1 MERIE
6 QKLRVAAGDKNG
18 SSGSAKQ
25 QIFMLGDMQ
34 LYAGEQPAN
43 GAASKPPSVLA
54 ADEEDD
60 GDGEE
65 EEEEEIEEAD
75 ESSDISADDS
85 NSVMADAMLLSPSS
99 SADSLNRSAEA
110 IVPHFEDTNAELAA
124 RIKSEED
131 RRAITR
137 AMIAASSY
145 QTEED
150 IEEEEDT
157 EQALEA
163 AMESGLSAQEI
174 AREASSQR
182 RAVRRH
188 DPTTRVASSTIFLY
202 RLCDL
207 VCYYFI
213 FVAVYA
219 FQNTLQLSIH
229 TDTLMWSSFYLTA
242 LTAVAL
248 TTVHWLERR
257 QDHIGARLL
266 AHEQSVGGD
275 ARSAA
280 GNKRTK
286 VLKVKKASWRKLS
299 SSAHTTHTGTHPQT

>member
-1 MERIE
+1 
-6 QKLRVAAGDKNG
+6 VG
-18 SSGSAKQ
+18 KQ
-25 QIFMLGDMQ
+25 P
-34 LYAGEQPAN
+34 PAV
-43 GAASKPPSVLA
+43 P
-54 ADEEDD
+54 DDDDDD

-65 EEEEEIEEAD
+65 EATDAVD
-75 ESSDISADDS
+75 ESSDLSADES
-85 NSVMADAMLLSPSS
+85 CSITDAVLLSPAHP
-99 SADSLNRSAEA
+99 ADSLERRTDH
-110 IVPHFEDTNAELAA
+110 IVAHFEETNAELAA

-145 QTEED
+145 QTEEEA
-150 IEEEEDT
+150 EEEEDT
-157 EQALEA
+157 EQALEE
-163 AMESGLSAQEI
+163 AMEAGLSAQEI

-188 DPTTRVASSTIFLY
+188 DPTTRVSSSTIFFY

-229 TDTLMWSSFYLTA
+229 TDTLMWSSCYLVT
-242 LTAVAL
+242 LTIVAL
-248 TTVHWLERR
+248 LTVQWLERR
-257 QDHIGARLL
+257 QDYIGAKLL
-266 AHEQSVGGD
+266 AHEQSLGGD

-280 GNKRTK
+280 SNKRTK
-286 VLKVKKASWRKLS
+286 MLKVKKASWRKLS
-299 SSAHTTHTGTHPQT
+299 SSVNTAHMLLGMRVAEGKGR